1 VQADDS
7 LSFLACLYS
16 GPFLTPERSL
26 IETETALPATAT
38 TEERWSWPPLF
49 GLLEIQFGAAVGYL
63 QVAVPYWL
71 AKDGM
76 PLAEIGVLSGIAF
89 SPHAW
94 KLLWVPLIDLGP
106 WRRVWYGVSTLL
118 TAVLL
123 LACSLLPDPSHN
135 QALYQVL
142 LTALQAA
149 ATTAHAALNGLMAI
163 STRIEDKGRAGGW
176 QMAGNVGSTC
186 LIGALAIALA
196 SSFSRE
202 VTGIILATLVLVSGA
217 GIFWII
223 ERPGEKAGTAVPAL
237 RATWER
243 AKGILV
249 DLLRTAISRDGLI
262 MLVLCLMPVSCGALT
277 NLFSAMAGAYSVPE
291 TLVEWVNGL
300 GMGLAG
306 ALGSLLG
313 GWISD
318 RVNRKLNYALCGALT
333 GLCALGMAAGP
344 MTPTTY
350 VVGALAYSFANGMG
364 FAAFA
369 GMVLEMVSSGAAVT
383 TKYTLFVAASN
394 FAISYVTALDG
405 HASNFTGLGTRGSIA
420 FDGLITFA
428 GIAGMGL
435 LFLLFLR
442 KKPQPTTA

>member
-1 VQADDS
+1 M
-7 LSFLACLYS
+7 
-16 GPFLTPERSL
+16 
-26 IETETALPATAT
+26 IETETALPATQTDA
-38 TEERWSWPPLF
+38 RWSWPPLF
-49 GLLEIQFGAAVGYL
+49 GLLEIQFGAAVGFL

-76 PLAEIGVLSGIAF
+76 PLADIGVLSGTAF

-118 TAVLL
+118 TALLL
-123 LACSLLPDPSHN
+123 LACALLPEPSRH
-135 QALYQVL
+135 LGVYTLL
-142 LTALQAA
+142 LTLLQAA
-149 ATTAHAALNGLMAI
+149 ATTAHAALNGLMATT
-163 STRIEDKGRAGGW
+163 TRLEDKGRAGGW
-176 QMAGNVGSTC
+176 QMAGNVGSTSA
-186 LIGALAIALA
+186 IGALAIWLA
-196 SSFSRE
+196 SEFSRQ
-202 VTGIILATLVLVSGA
+202 VTGIALATLVLASGA
-217 GIFWII
+217 GIFWVI
-223 ERPGEKAGTAVPAL
+223 EH
-237 RATWER
+237 
-243 AKGILV
+243 KGAQVENAAPVLHIAWARVKSIVV
-249 DLLRTAISRDGLI
+249 DLFRTAFSRDGLV

-277 NLFSAMAGAYSVPE
+277 NLFSAMAGDYHAPE
-291 TLVEWVNGL
+291 NVVELVNGL
-300 GMGLAG
+300 GMGISG

-318 RVNRKLNYALCGALT
+318 RVNRKLNYALTGGVT
-333 GLCALGMAAGP
+333 GLCALAMAAAP

-350 VVGALAYSFANGMG
+350 IWGALAYSFANGAG

-405 HASNFTGLGTRGSIA
+405 NASHFWRAGGTRASVE
-420 FDGLITFA
+420 FDGVITFA
-428 GIAGMGL
+428 GILGMGL

-442 KKPQPTTA
+442 RKPQPATA